1 MSTRMLLN
9 SRFVLAHRYNDPKI
23 VSLVHDL
30 AFKSQIKLNVEFF
43 EMLLDLSRVCTSPVR
58 YNHTIEKQMDTS
70 WLSSTSI
77 SACVAS
83 IRPQVLYPNGVA
95 CGRSFTTVA
104 NVESSSSS
112 PTRTTSHGN
121 SPLWTSLPS
130 ATLHRSR
137 YARIDTEPRA
147 VVSLTKIS
155 NQDESGMKRVR
166 SLPLLQN
173 TTKKMSN
180 NDLTEPSLHRR
191 LRSASRK
198 KSPIIRRNRKGKSLT
213 QLMTLTRIIPHS
225 SEYHS
230 NVTKS
235 LTRASR
241 SNTGKKARRFFAES
255 KDKSITNQNALL
267 TSGIP
272 LVSFFALLPFLSSSS
287 KMRIVLR
294 KLDALLEADPR
305 NCRLLC
311 DENVAPKFLHMLP
324 FVSDSLQSVMLSLIT
339 RLLMYDI
346 TSSQAKLIFRLAQ
359 IDRFDT
365 SEREHSDGR
374 VYHPSFASES
384 SVLSTSSNTVSELQ
398 MLLLFMIGQLVERV
412 APTRFF
418 HLRTHNS
425 CLRFSIGKFP
435 SAKVGYTI
443 SFRIHVSEEMTENN
457 NSNKAINI
465 VAFERRDGSTSL
477 SLCFVRNQDSEK
489 RRSWTLCVQK
499 SSRPGGGRDRWYVLS
514 LSSRLFFFVTFS

>member
-1 MSTRMLLN
+1 MVQEHGRVFERKCTWCSSVRTFFVLLTNVVRMSTRMLLN
-9 SRFVLAHRYNDPKI
+9 SRFALAHRYNDPKI

-191 LRSASRK
+191 LRSASRE
-198 KSPIIRRNRKGKSLT
+198 KSPIHIRQNRK
-213 QLMTLTRIIPHS
+213 
-225 SEYHS
+225 
-230 NVTKS
+230 
-235 LTRASR
+235 
-241 SNTGKKARRFFAES
+241 ARGFFAES

-287 KMRIVLR
+287 KMRIVR
-294 KLDALLEADPR
+294 
-305 NCRLLC
+305 
-311 DENVAPKFLHMLP
+311 
-324 FVSDSLQSVMLSLIT
+324 SV
-339 RLLMYDI
+339 R
-346 TSSQAKLIFRLAQ
+346 
-359 IDRFDT
+359 
-365 SEREHSDGR
+365 RECH
-374 VYHPSFASES
+374 
-384 SVLSTSSNTVSELQ
+384 
-398 MLLLFMIGQLVERV
+398 
-412 APTRFF
+412 FF
-418 HLRTHNS
+418 
-425 CLRFSIGKFP
+425 F
-435 SAKVGYTI
+435 
-443 SFRIHVSEEMTENN
+443 
-457 NSNKAINI
+457 
-465 VAFERRDGSTSL
+465 
-477 SLCFVRNQDSEK
+477 
-489 RRSWTLCVQK
+489 LCVSVISPPITKISHTSTLQHRYFVNWTHF
-499 SSRPGGGRDRWYVLS
+499 SRQILVTADCCATKTLHRNSFTCFRSYRIRYNLS
-514 LSSRLFFFVTFS
+514 CSV